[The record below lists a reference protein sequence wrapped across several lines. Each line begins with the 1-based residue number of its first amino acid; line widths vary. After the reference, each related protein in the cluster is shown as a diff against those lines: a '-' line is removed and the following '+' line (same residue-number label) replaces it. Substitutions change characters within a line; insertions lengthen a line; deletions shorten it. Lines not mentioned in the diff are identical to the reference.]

1 VESTTKRPPPEN
13 PFQLAPLNP
22 DQLAADIQRMGTRE
36 AANVIDGL
44 SDGLAVDVLQRVNP
58 AVAADIIGE
67 LDELRRKQL
76 FESSPPS
83 LTQQWTVNQGY
94 PENTIG
100 RLMEPPTAVFA
111 PGETVGSASMRV
123 KELVKKIFVTYC
135 FVCDSERRLV
145 GIVTMRDLLVSSPD
159 QPLSE
164 IMLKNPFALKPSTPL
179 MDAMKQV
186 LNRHFPIYPVC
197 DDTGKLIGLVRG
209 QAMFEEQA
217 VEISAQ
223 AGTMVGV
230 DKEERLVTPW
240 PRSLK
245 FRHPWLQ
252 LNLLTAFVAAAVV
265 GIFQDTVDQLVILA
279 LFLPVLAGQ
288 SGNTGCQALAVTLR
302 GMTLGEL
309 RKGTEKAL
317 VGKEALL
324 GFLNGAFVGIS
335 AGAGMFVVATMQ
347 KNENALGLALIVM
360 AAMIGSCMISGISG
374 ALIPLTLRR
383 LGADPATA
391 SSIFL
396 TTATDVASMGML
408 LGLATIFF
416 M

>member
-1 VESTTKRPPPEN
+1 MDATTKRPEN

-22 DQLAADIQRMGTRE
+22 DQLAADLQRMGVRE
-36 AANVIDGL
+36 AANIVDGL
-44 SDGLAVDVLQRVNP
+44 SDKLAVDVLQRVNP
-58 AVAADIIGE
+58 AVAGGIISQ
-67 LDELRRKQL
+67 LDELRKQQL
-76 FESSPPS
+76 FASSPAQ
-83 LTQQWTVNQGY
+83 LTDQWTLNQTY
-94 PENTIG
+94 PDDSIG
-100 RLMEPPTAVFA
+100 RLMEPPTAVFSPDDSVA
-111 PGETVGSASMRV
+111 HASSRV

-135 FVCDSERRLV
+135 FVADGDGRLV
-145 GIVTMRDLLVSSPD
+145 GIVTMRDLLISEPH
-159 QPLSE
+159 QRLSE
-164 IMLKNPFALKPSTPL
+164 IMLKNPFSLKPSTPL
-179 MDAMKQV
+179 MEAMKQV

-197 DDTGKLIGLVRG
+197 DNSGKLIGLVRG

-217 VEISAQ
+217 FEISAQ

-265 GIFQDTVDQLVILA
+265 GFFQETVDQLVILA

-309 RKGTEKAL
+309 KKGTEKAL
-317 VGKEALL
+317 VAKEALL
-324 GFLNGAFVGIS
+324 GLLNGSLVGVS
-335 AGAGMFVVATMQ
+335 AGVGMFVVATMQ
-347 KNENALGLALIVM
+347 KNENALALGFIVM

-383 LGADPATA
+383 VGADPATA

-408 LGLATIFF
+408 LGLAT
-416 M
+416 MLLM

>member
-1 VESTTKRPPPEN
+1 MESTTKRPDN
-13 PFQLAPLNP
+13 PFQLAPLTA
-22 DQLAADIQRMGTRE
+22 DQVAADIQRMGTRE
-36 AANVIDGL
+36 AANLIDGL
-44 SDGLAVDVLQRVNP
+44 SDKLAVDVLQRINP
-58 AVAADIIGE
+58 SIAADILGS

-76 FESSPPS
+76 FANSPVQLINQWS
-83 LTQQWTVNQGY
+83 LNRTY
-94 PENTIG
+94 PDDSIG
-100 RLMEPPTAVFA
+100 RLMEPPTAVFG
-111 PGETVGSASMRV
+111 PDDTVGAVVPKV

-135 FVCDSERRLV
+135 FVCDNDGRLV
-145 GIVTMRDLLVSSPD
+145 GIVTMRDLLVSE
-159 QPLSE
+159 QHQQLSE
-164 IMLKNPFALKPSTPL
+164 IMLKNPFYLSPDTPL
-179 MDAMKQV
+179 MDAMKLV

-197 DDTGKLIGLVRG
+197 DGKGKLIGLVRG

-217 VEISAQ
+217 IEISAQ

-265 GIFQDTVDQLVILA
+265 GIFQDTVDKLVILA

-309 RKGTEKAL
+309 KKGTEKAL
-317 VGKEALL
+317 VMKEALL
-324 GFLNGAFVGIS
+324 GCLNGTFVGMS
-335 AGAGMFVVATMQ
+335 AGLGMFVVASMQ
-347 KNENALGLALIVM
+347 NNPNAVGLSLVVM

-374 ALIPLTLRR
+374 ALIPLGLRR

-408 LGLATIFF
+408 LGLATMFF